1 MVPQVEGIVGITI
14 LKATP
19 PSLNGLPA
27 DTAFGNCSAHR
38 ITCQKKQEDD
48 LPHFPKIPATRRNAL
63 RQHRASRIAFGAVET
78 RDGNRVQGIALIGF
92 AGIATVTPN
101 SSMAATGTTLGAI
114 RLWFFPKCANVLQ
127 EGKNVWKNDGHA
139 WSPLYGD
146 RAYAVS
152 RY

>member
-1 MVPQVEGIVGITI
+1 VVTQVEGIVGITVQ
-14 LKATP
+14 KAPP
-19 PSLNGLPA
+19 PSLNSLPA

-48 LPHFPKIPATRRNAL
+48 LPHFPKIPASRRNAL
-63 RQHRASRIAFGAVET
+63 RQYRASRIAFGAVET

-101 SSMAATGTTLGAI
+101 SSMAATGTPLGAI
-114 RLWFFPKCANVLQ
+114 RLWFFTKDVNMVK

-139 WSPLYGD
+139 WSP
-146 RAYAVS
+146 
-152 RY
+152 